1 MADNTASRIIQNAME
16 DAGLLQEGQ
25 TPTPAQQARYMIRL
39 NDIINFEQTQGL
51 KLFLME
57 DVPITLVAGQGRY
70 VIGPAGDVVMPKPTQ
85 IVDAYFKDQ
94 NNIQRPLIP
103 MSWNEWTRLSQPG
116 IQGQIN
122 SYFED
127 KQPGQ
132 INLWLWL
139 VPDNVAA
146 LGQVHVIVRT
156 QQPNVVSVTDNMV
169 FPQEWFIF
177 LHWALAADICTGQ
190 PESIVQRCESKT
202 AFYREALNSWDTEDT
217 SIQFQVDARGGYVQG
232 DFR

>member
-25 TPTPAQQARYMIRL
+25 TPTPAQYAKYMIRL

-51 KLFLME
+51 KLFLMQ
-57 DVPITLVAGQGRY
+57 DITVDLVAGQGKY
-70 VIGPAGDVVMPKPTQ
+70 VIGPGGDVNMVKPTQ
-85 IVDAYFKDQ
+85 IIDAYFKDQ
-94 NNIQRPLIP
+94 NNIQRPLIV
-103 MSWNEWTRLSQPG
+103 MAWNEWVRLSQPG

-127 KQPGQ
+127 KQPTQ

-139 VPDNVAA
+139 VPDSVAA
-146 LGQVHVIVRT
+146 LGKVHVIVRT
-156 QQPNVVSVTDNMV
+156 QQPNVVNISNDMV

-177 LHWALAADICTGQ
+177 LHWALAAEICTGQ
-190 PESIVQRCESKT
+190 PDSIIQRCESKT
-202 AFYREALNSWDTEDT
+202 AYYREALNSWDTEDT
-217 SIQFQVDARGGYVQG
+217 SLQFQADPRGAYVQG

>member
-70 VIGPAGDVVMPKPTQ
+70 VLGPLGDVVMPKPTQ
-85 IVDAYFKDQ
+85 IIDAYFKDQ

-116 IQGQIN
+116 IQGQVN

-146 LGQVHVIVRT
+146 LGRVHVIVRT
-156 QQPNVVSVTDNMV
+156 QQPNVISVTDDMV

-190 PESIVQRCESKT
+190 PESIIQRCEAKT
-202 AFYREALNSWDTEDT
+202 AFYREALNAWDTEDT